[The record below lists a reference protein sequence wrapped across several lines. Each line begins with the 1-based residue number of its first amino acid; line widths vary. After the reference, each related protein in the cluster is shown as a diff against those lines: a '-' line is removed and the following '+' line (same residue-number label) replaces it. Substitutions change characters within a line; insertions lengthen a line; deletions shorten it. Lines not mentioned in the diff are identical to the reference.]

1 MNNLYLWIKALHIL
15 ALISWM
21 AGMLYLPRLFV
32 YHADAP
38 QGSPQARTFEVMER
52 RLMRGIMLPALLVTW
67 ATGFT
72 LAVQAGFL
80 HEGWFHAKFAL
91 VIALS
96 ALHGYFAKVRK
107 DLANGTNRHGSRF
120 FRIVNEVPTI
130 LMAGIVILAVLKPFS
145 TTKEFIIWLVKL
157 FKDIYF

>member
-1 MNNLYLWIKALHIL
+1 MSNLYLWLKVLHI
-15 ALISWM
+15 AAVISWM

-32 YHADAP
+32 YHAEAP
-38 QGSPQARTFEVMER
+38 EGSPQARTFVLMES
-52 RLMRGIMLPALLVTW
+52 RLMRAIMLPALLVTW
-67 ATGFT
+67 ITGLT

-107 DLANGTNRHGSRF
+107 DFAEDANRRGARF
-120 FRIVNEVPTI
+120 FRVVNEAPAV
-130 LMAGIVILAVLKPFS
+130 LMAGILILVVFKPF
-145 TTKEFIIWLVKL
+145 
-157 FKDIYF
+157 